1 MKYTHKVKL
10 KDGTLAYRFVAP
22 KDAKLAGVVENQS
35 FRDGRKARFE
45 IPKLI
50 KIVEDFRKGKILAGN
65 ISINSNFKQV
75 IGHYLN
81 TGQFNSLSSNSR
93 RTYEHILEAICDSQL
108 FSRSLGDI
116 TLKYLTA
123 AHCSEL
129 YEGWVRGVSVDNANQ
144 KARVFSMLMNYCI
157 SIGLI
162 DKNPMSRIKKR
173 KHEPKSIIWTR
184 DQVELFLDTAFSDF
198 KYRNI
203 GLLVMMCYEWGQRPT
218 DIMHLKWENINNINW
233 YSSFPQGDRDSYIT
247 IKQSKRG
254 ATVKLPIEDK
264 LTDLLIQQHKDWSFQ
279 EYVIPYQRPSDGCYR
294 PMTPV
299 QVSTL
304 MKEVKAL
311 CGLPM
316 ELQAGYLRK
325 TAIVEMIQNGV
336 DHLAIMSVTGHQNVQ
351 SLNPYNKHNYE
362 TARSALDMRRG

>member
-50 KIVEDFRKGKILAGN
+50 KIVEDFRRGKILAGN

-81 TGQFNSLSSNSR
+81 TGQFNSLSSNTR
-93 RTYEHILEAICDSQL
+93 KTYEHTLDAICDSQL

-116 TLKYLTA
+116 TLKYLTP

-144 KARVFSMLMNYCI
+144 KARVFSVLMNYCI

-162 DKNPMSRIKKR
+162 TNNPMSRIKKR
-173 KHEPKSIIWTR
+173 KHTPKSIVWTKN
-184 DQVELFLDTAFSDF
+184 QVELFVDTAFSKF

-203 GLLVMMCYEWGQRPT
+203 GLLALMCYEWGQRPT
-218 DIMHLKWENINNINW
+218 DIMHLKWDNLDFKTK
-233 YSSFPQGDRDSYIT
+233 SAT

-254 ATVKLPIEDK
+254 ATVQLPIEEK
-264 LTDLLIQQHKDWSFQ
+264 LTDLLMQQHKDWSFQ
-279 EYVIPYQRPSDGCYR
+279 EYVIPHQNPSDGCYR
-294 PMTPV
+294 PLSPM

-304 MKEVKAL
+304 TNEIKAL

-316 ELQAGYLRK
+316 ELQIGFLRK
-325 TAIVEMIQNGV
+325 TAIVEMIGSGV
-336 DHLAIMSVTGHQNVQ
+336 DQLAIMSVTGHQNVQ
-351 SLNPYNKHNYE
+351 SLNPYNKHNYD
-362 TARSALDMRRG
+362 TAKSALEMRRG

>member
-50 KIVEDFRKGKILAGN
+50 KIVEDFRRGKILAGN

-75 IGHYLN
+75 IRHYLN

-93 RTYEHILEAICDSQL
+93 RTYEHTLDAICDSQL

-116 TLKYLTA
+116 TLKYLTP
-123 AHCSEL
+123 AHCSTL
-129 YEGWVRGVSVDNANQ
+129 YELWVRGVSIDNANQ
-144 KARVFSMLMNYCI
+144 KARVFSVLMNYCI

-162 DKNPMSRIKKR
+162 NNNPMSRIKKR
-173 KHEPKSIIWTR
+173 KHTPKSIVWTK
-184 DQVELFLDTAFSDF
+184 DQVELFLETAFSKF

-203 GLLVMMCYEWGQRPT
+203 GLLAMMCYEWGQRPT
-218 DIMHLKWENINNINW
+218 DIMHLKWDDIEPPIEEDT
-233 YSSFPQGDRDSYIT
+233 GMVT

-254 ATVKLPIEDK
+254 ATVKLPIEDHLMK
-264 LTDLLIQQHKDWSFQ
+264 LLTQQHKDWSFQ

-294 PMTPV
+294 PLSPV
-299 QVSTL
+299 NVSTL
-304 MKEVKAL
+304 SNEIKAVS
-311 CGLPM
+311 GLPM
-316 ELQAGYLRK
+316 ELQIGYLRK
-325 TAIVEMIQNGV
+325 TAIVEMIGSGV

-351 SLNPYNKHNYE
+351 SLSPYNKHNYE

>member
-45 IPKLI
+45 IPKLV

-81 TGQFNSLSSNSR
+81 TCQFNSLSSNSR

-116 TLKYLTA
+116 TLKYLTP

-144 KARVFSMLMNYCI
+144 KARVFSMLMNYCV

-218 DIMHLKWENINNINW
+218 DIMHLKWENVC
-233 YSSFPQGDRDSYIT
+233 FETQQVK

-254 ATVKLPIEDK
+254 ATVYLPLEPTIDGH
-264 LTDLLIQQHKDWSFQ
+264 LSQQKTDWSFQ

-351 SLNPYNKHNYE
+351 SLNPYNKHNYD
-362 TARSALDMRRG
+362 TAKSALEMRRG

>member
-10 KDGTLAYRFVAP
+10 KDGSYAYRFVAP
-22 KDAKLAGVVENQS
+22 KDAKLAGVVKNES
-35 FRDGRKARFE
+35 FRDGRRARHE
-45 IPKLI
+45 IPKLVQ
-50 KIVEDFRKGKILAGN
+50 IVEDFRKGKVLAGN

-75 IGHYLN
+75 VGHYLN
-81 TGQFNSLSSNSR
+81 TGQFNSLSSNTR
-93 RTYEHILEAICDSQL
+93 RTYEYILNAICDSKL
-108 FSRSLGDI
+108 FSRSLGEI
-116 TLKYLTA
+116 TLKYLTP

-129 YEGWVRGVSVDNANQ
+129 YEGWVRGVSVDNANN
-144 KARVFSMLMNYCI
+144 KARVFSVLMNYCI

-173 KHEPKSIIWTR
+173 KHEPKSIVWTR
-184 DQVELFLDTAFSDF
+184 DQVDLFVETAFSQF

-203 GLLVMMCYEWGQRPT
+203 GLLALMCYEWGQRPT
-218 DIMHLKWENINNINW
+218 DIMHLEW
-233 YSSFPQGDRDSYIT
+233 DYIEPPIEEDTGIVT

-254 ATVKLPIEDK
+254 VTVKLPIEEK
-264 LTDLLIQQHKDWSFQ
+264 LMDLLTQQHKDWSFQ
-279 EYVIPYQRPSDGCYR
+279 KYVIPHQNPSDGCYR
-294 PMTPV
+294 PLSPV

-304 MKEVKAL
+304 CKEVKAL

-316 ELQAGYLRK
+316 DLQAGHLRK
-325 TAIVEMIQNGV
+325 TAIVEMIQNGA
-336 DHLAIMSVTGHQNVQ
+336 DQLAIMSVTGHQNVQ